1 MKHNLNFHNEY
12 EAEISKE
19 NREKALSLFNKMSAS
34 KPGLMQKAEVKINDN
49 LEGAVFISIGNMS
62 AFDASTKLVI
72 LRFLNSLK
80 PSRIDVNKIVN
91 NLE

>member
-1 MKHNLNFHNEY
+1 MKHNTNFHNEY

-19 NREKALSLFNKMSAS
+19 NREKALSLFKKMSSS
-34 KPGLMQKAEVKINDN
+34 KPGLLQEAKIKIDDN

-62 AFDASTKLVI
+62 AFDESSRSVI

-80 PSRIDVNKIVN
+80 YSK
-91 NLE
+91 